1 MSKKGRRASNEERLR
16 AVAMLEQGKSVDLIA
31 EILGVGRSTIFEWQ
45 AKYRSGGLAALNTK
59 FASGRPAKLSDRQMV
74 QLYSLIV
81 GKDPRQY
88 SLGFALWT
96 REMVAELIHRQFG
109 IQVSLVTV
117 SRILKRLGMSP
128 QRPVYR
134 AYQADPKKVKD
145 WQERAYPALRAEAA
159 REGAKIFFADEAGV
173 RTDYHSGTT
182 WAPVGQT
189 PVVTATGERRSVNM
203 VSAVSP
209 VGELH
214 FRVFEGK
221 MNSETFI
228 EYLRALLDD
237 IPGKI
242 FLVVDGASAHKSRA
256 TKAFVASTEG
266 RLTLFLLPPYSP
278 QLNPDEWVWSNVKSG
293 RIGRSVAMSKGHLRQ
308 LAEAALQRLQS
319 RPDIVRGFFGDRHL
333 AYISAT

>member
-1 MSKKGRRASNEERLR
+1 
-16 AVAMLEQGKSVDLIA
+16 
-31 EILGVGRSTIFEWQ
+31 
-45 AKYRSGGLAALNTK
+45 
-59 FASGRPAKLSDRQMV
+59 
-74 QLYSLIV
+74 
-81 GKDPRQY
+81 
-88 SLGFALWT
+88 
-96 REMVAELIHRQFG
+96 
-109 IQVSLVTV
+109 
-117 SRILKRLGMSP
+117 
-128 QRPVYR
+128 VYR

-145 WQERAYPALRAEAA
+145 WQERVYPALRAEATK
-159 REGAKIFFADEAGV
+159 EGAKIFFADEAGV

-203 VSAVSP
+203 VSAVVSIRPTRGILVGTLPLTRADARRLHGITEYLPAVSP

-242 FLVVDGASAHKSRA
+242 FLIVDGASAHKSRA

-278 QLNPDEWVWSNVKSG
+278 QLNPDEWVWSNVKSS
-293 RIGRSVAMSKGHLRQ
+293 RIGRSVAMSKDHLRQ
-308 LAEAALQRLQS
+308 LAEAALQRLQN

-333 AYISAT
+333 AYISAA

>member
-1 MSKKGRRASNEERLR
+1 M
-16 AVAMLEQGKSVDLIA
+16 MEQGKSPDLIA
-31 EILGVGRSTIFEWQ
+31 EILGVGRSTVFEWQ

-59 FASGRPAKLSDRQMV
+59 CSSGRPRKLSDQQMV
-74 QLYSLIV
+74 QLFSLIV

-88 SLGFALWT
+88 GLGFALWT
-96 REMVAELIHRQFG
+96 REMVAEIIHRQFG
-109 IQVSLVTV
+109 VQVSLPTV

-134 AYQADPKKVKD
+134 AYQADPEQVKA
-145 WQERAYPALRAEAA
+145 WQEHVYPALRAEAA
-159 REGAKIFFADEAGV
+159 KEGAKIFFGDEAGV
-173 RTDYHSGTT
+173 RTNYHSGTT

-189 PVVTATGERRSVNM
+189 PVVTATGERKSVNM

-209 VGELH
+209 LGELH
-214 FRVFEGK
+214 FRVFEGG

-278 QLNPDEWVWSNVKSG
+278 QLNPDEWVWSNVKNS

-308 LAEAALQRLQS
+308 LAEAALQRLKD

-333 AYISAT
+333 AYIGAA